1 MRAIVVATAAAV
13 ALVAL
18 YLGLGGAS
26 YAPAKSA
33 DPCATREW
41 RSPGGFQEVAEQIV
55 LSGLDGAAC
64 ELGVSREEI
73 VLAFASGQSLQTF
86 AREQGI
92 EVSQLEDLL
101 RAGLVRAVDD
111 AERADAVNSTVAGI
125 LRQVIE
131 RVPVSTILDL
141 LKQLPNLRS

>member
-1 MRAIVVATAAAV
+1 MRAIAVATAASAL
-13 ALVAL
+13 LVAV

-33 DPCATREW
+33 DPCAERDW
-41 RSPGGFQEVAEQIV
+41 RQPSGFQEVAEQIV

-64 ELGVSREEI
+64 ELGVSREQI
-73 VLAFASGQSLQTF
+73 VLAFASGNSLESF

-92 EVSQLEDLL
+92 DVNRLESLVRTGLL
-101 RAGLVRAVDD
+101 RALDD
-111 AERADAVNSTVAGI
+111 AQRAGAINSTVAGV

-131 RVPVSTILDL
+131 RVPLDTVIDL
-141 LKQLPNLRS
+141 LEQLPNF

>member
-1 MRAIVVATAAAV
+1 MRAIAVATVAAV
-13 ALVAL
+13 ALVGL

-33 DPCATREW
+33 DPCVTRDW
-41 RSPGGFQEVAEQIV
+41 RDPGGFQEVAEQIV

-64 ELGVSREEI
+64 ELGVSREQI
-73 VLAFASGQSLQTF
+73 VLAFAGGSSLESF

-92 EVSQLEDLL
+92 TVDRLESLVRTGLL
-101 RAGLVRAVDD
+101 RSLDD
-111 AERADAVNSTVAGI
+111 AEQADAINPTIAGI

-131 RVPVSTILDL
+131 RIPIETVIDL
-141 LKQLPNLRS
+141 LEQLPNL

>member
-1 MRAIVVATAAAV
+1 MRAIAVATVAAV

-33 DPCATREW
+33 DPCAERDW
-41 RSPGGFQEVAEQIV
+41 RQPSGFQEVAEQIV

-64 ELGVSREEI
+64 ELGVSREQI
-73 VLAFASGQSLQTF
+73 VLAFAGSNSLESF

-92 EVSQLEDLL
+92 DVSRLEDLL
-101 RAGLVRAVDD
+101 RAALLRSLDD
-111 AERADAVNSTVAGI
+111 AERADAINPTIAGV

-131 RVPVSTILDL
+131 RVPIDTVLDL
-141 LKQLPNLRS
+141 LEQLPSF

>member
-1 MRAIVVATAAAV
+1 MRAIVVATAAA
-13 ALVAL
+13 ALLVAV

-33 DPCATREW
+33 DPCAERDW
-41 RSPGGFQEVAEQIV
+41 RQPSGFQEVAEQIV

-64 ELGVSREEI
+64 ELGVSREQI
-73 VLAFASGQSLQTF
+73 VLAFASGNSLESF

-92 EVSQLEDLL
+92 DVNRLESLVRTGLL
-101 RAGLVRAVDD
+101 RALDD
-111 AERADAVNSTVAGI
+111 AQRAGAINSTVAGV

-131 RVPVSTILDL
+131 RVPLDTVIDL
-141 LKQLPNLRS
+141 LEQLPNF

>member
-1 MRAIVVATAAAV
+1 MRAIAVATAASAL
-13 ALVAL
+13 LVAV

-33 DPCATREW
+33 DPCAERDW
-41 RSPGGFQEVAEQIV
+41 RQPSGFQEVAEQIV

-73 VLAFASGQSLQTF
+73 VLAFASGNSLESF

-92 EVSQLEDLL
+92 DVNRLESLVRTGLL
-101 RAGLVRAVDD
+101 RALDD
-111 AERADAVNSTVAGI
+111 AQRAGAINSTVAGV

-131 RVPVSTILDL
+131 RVPLDTVIDL
-141 LKQLPNLRS
+141 LEQLPNF

>member
-1 MRAIVVATAAAV
+1 MRAIAVATVAAV
-13 ALVAL
+13 GLVAL

-33 DPCATREW
+33 DPCAERDW
-41 RSPGGFQEVAEQIV
+41 RQPSGFQEVAEQIV

-64 ELGVSREEI
+64 ELGVSREQI
-73 VLAFASGQSLQTF
+73 VLAFAGSNSLESF

-92 EVSQLEDLL
+92 DVSRLEDLL
-101 RAGLVRAVDD
+101 RAALLRSLDD
-111 AERADAVNSTVAGI
+111 AERADAINPTIAGV

-131 RVPVSTILDL
+131 RVPIDTVLDL
-141 LKQLPNLRS
+141 LEQLPSF